1 MSHNRILIPKIMPRF
16 RASQADDPWVVEMAD
31 YASVPVENSVALFAY
46 FDIEDA
52 TPHIKKRPPPA
63 VSADA
68 TLRAL
73 QAVNRYAVA
82 QEIRNEDAV
91 AVLVAQMKSICA
103 KYRPAILEILREAET
118 KREAEEAQQK
128 AEKEAEEA
136 RQKVVRE
143 AEEARQKAERAAE
156 QARAYAR
163 WVEDQRILMNA
174 SVAKMLG
181 EHPNLRTLKHNY
193 TEYEGS
199 NMLFAAYKEN
209 KKTGERTLQLL
220 RIVEGGIQRAH
231 DQHRLGYVEPFV
243 LIPESWA
250 THYEEGKVP
259 FLPICPTC
267 KRTPRVHVDGHVE
280 CAEHYKWD
288 PLTDKHSMWK
298 RMPPRDPSLP
308 PSMMFVPSGYWVAWD
323 PKDPDGAIAAR
334 AAKDKQIAE
343 AEEQI
348 RKLQA
353 QIAELRKA

>member
-1 MSHNRILIPKIMPRF
+1 MPRF

-156 QARAYAR
+156 QARAHAR
-163 WVEDQRILMNA
+163 QVEEQRIRINASVTSMFGDHPSWRILM
-174 SVAKMLG
+174 
-181 EHPNLRTLKHNY
+181 HNY
-193 TEYEGS
+193 TGYEGPG
-199 NMLFAAYKEN
+199 MLFAMYKQD
-209 KKTGERTLQLL
+209 KKTGRRTLHLT
-220 RIVEGGIQRAH
+220 RIVGESILPAH
-231 DQHRLGYVEPFV
+231 ERPSMCDFSSFHGPAPSL
-243 LIPESWA
+243 LIPESWSN
-250 THYEEGKVP
+250 HYNAGKVP

-267 KRTPRVHVDGHVE
+267 KKTPRVHEDGHVE
-280 CAEHYKWD
+280 CYEHYKWD
-288 PLTDKHSMWK
+288 PLTDKHSLWK

-308 PSMMFVPSGYWVAWD
+308 PSMMFVPEGYWVAWD

>member
-1 MSHNRILIPKIMPRF
+1 MNHNPILIPKIMPKF

-46 FDIEDA
+46 LTIEDPYSSHKK
-52 TPHIKKRPPPA
+52 TPV
-63 VSADA
+63 VSADV

-82 QEIRNEDAV
+82 QGIRNEDAV
-91 AVLVAQMKSICA
+91 TVLVAQMNSICA
-103 KYRPAILEILREAET
+103 KYRPIILGILREAET
-118 KREAEEAQQK
+118 KREAEEARQK

-136 RQKVVRE
+136 RQKAERD
-143 AEEARQKAERAAE
+143 AEEARWAAAKAEE
-156 QARAYAR
+156 KARAYALWKVNTR
-163 WVEDQRILMNA
+163 TRINA
-174 SVAKMLG
+174 DVARMLG
-181 EHPNLRTLKHNY
+181 EHPSWRILKHNY
-193 TEYEGS
+193 TDYEGPG
-199 NMLFAAYKEN
+199 MLFAAYKED
-209 KKTGERTLQLL
+209 KKTGGRTLQLT
-220 RIVEGGIQRAH
+220 RIDAEGSIQRAH
-231 DQHRLGYVEPFV
+231 DQPRLGYVEPFL

-259 FLPICPTC
+259 FLPVCPTC
-267 KRTPRVHVDGHVE
+267 KKTPRIHVDGHVE

-288 PLTDKHSMWK
+288 PLTDKHTLWK

-308 PSMMFVPSGYWVAWD
+308 PSMMFVPEGYWVAWD

-334 AAKDKQIAE
+334 AAKDKQIVE

>member
-1 MSHNRILIPKIMPRF
+1 MSHHLIPKIMPRF

-46 FDIEDA
+46 LDIEDA
-52 TPHIKKRPPPA
+52 TLHIKKMPLP
-63 VSADA
+63 ADA

-73 QAVNRYAVA
+73 QAINRYAVA

-118 KREAEEAQQK
+118 KREAE
-128 AEKEAEEA
+128 
-136 RQKVVRE
+136 
-143 AEEARQKAERAAE
+143 RAAE
-156 QARAYAR
+156 QARAHAR
-163 WVEDQRILMNA
+163 WVEEQRIRMNA

-181 EHPNLRTLKHNY
+181 EHPSWRILKHNY
-193 TEYEGS
+193 TDYEGPG
-199 NMLFAAYKEN
+199 MLFAAYKED
-209 KKTGERTLQLL
+209 KKTGQRTMQLS
-220 RIVEGGIQRAH
+220 RIVGESILPAH
-231 DQHRLGYVEPFV
+231 ERPSMCDFSSSLGPAPSL
-243 LIPESWA
+243 LIPESWSN
-250 THYEEGKVP
+250 HYNAGKVP

-308 PSMMFVPSGYWVAWD
+308 PSLMFVPEGYWVAWD

-353 QIAELRKA
+353 QIAELRKT